1 MGDKDPTMFETMQFN
16 AFDSKSSE
24 TEQIISSVLAAMQEK
39 GYDPLSQ
46 IVGYIISGD
55 PTYITS
61 YHNARS
67 LIMRVER
74 DTLLEEIVSFYLKNN
89 EKLTTKV

>member
-1 MGDKDPTMFETMQFN
+1 MREKNPIMFETMQFN
-16 AFDSKSSE
+16 AFESKNSE
-24 TEQIISSVLAAMQEK
+24 TEQIISSVLKAMEEK

-61 YHNARS
+61 YQNARS

-74 DTLLEEIVSFYLKNN
+74 DTLLEEIISFYLENNKNL
-89 EKLTTKV
+89 K